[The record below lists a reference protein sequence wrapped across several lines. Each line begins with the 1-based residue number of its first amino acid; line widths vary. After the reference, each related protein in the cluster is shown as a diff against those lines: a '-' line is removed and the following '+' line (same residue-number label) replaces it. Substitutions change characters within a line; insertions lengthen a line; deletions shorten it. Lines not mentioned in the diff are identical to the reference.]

1 MNGINEFKLYWCE
14 PIKITDKII
23 LKTPTLSEIVDLGE
37 SNYLE
42 LVHTFTATTMDD
54 NIIVSLTDA
63 GIDFNHITNFQLFML
78 LIGTGIKGADLL
90 FKEHIDFSSFVL
102 KGEKETP
109 YLINKDGVIIDET
122 IYNLLVL
129 YIRAMNNI
137 PTPKVTRVKDDPM
150 QKQMAIDDARNQIES
165 KKRKAMFKPQGSV
178 LFPIMSSLVNCAECK
193 YDSKTIKDIGIFT
206 FWDSVNRVLA
216 IKNANYIYQ
225 GLYSGCVNLKEN
237 PSLKKEMDWMRRL

>member
-90 FKEHIDFSSFVL
+90 FENQTELASIQMFLYMDITQWEPRVNLSPGDIVIDMLDSNTYKVSCTF
-102 KGEKETP
+102 TTNN
-109 YLINKDGVIIDET
+109 Y
-122 IYNLLVL
+122 
-129 YIRAMNNI
+129 NI
-137 PTPKVTRVKDDPM
+137 PVT
-150 QKQMAIDDARNQIES
+150 ASTIIS
-165 KKRKAMFKPQGSV
+165 K
-178 LFPIMSSLVNCAECK
+178 E
-193 YDSKTIKDIGIFT
+193 
-206 FWDSVNRVLA
+206 
-216 IKNANYIYQ
+216 
-225 GLYSGCVNLKEN
+225 
-237 PSLKKEMDWMRRL
+237 